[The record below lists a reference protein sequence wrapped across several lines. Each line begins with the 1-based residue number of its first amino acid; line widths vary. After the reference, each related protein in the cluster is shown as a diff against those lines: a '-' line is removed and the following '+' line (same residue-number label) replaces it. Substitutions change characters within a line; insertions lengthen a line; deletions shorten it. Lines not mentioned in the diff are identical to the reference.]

1 MFYVRN
7 ARGREPYSVEFLV
20 QSRLD
25 QTRRTKIWEQDLYRE
40 ANLIKWKSVFSKRDF
55 MVWFSC
61 AQVKVQDL
69 KKSFNGVEKK
79 LMSVEKTH
87 ERRY

>member
-1 MFYVRN
+1 
-7 ARGREPYSVEFLV
+7 
-20 QSRLD
+20 
-25 QTRRTKIWEQDLYRE
+25 
-40 ANLIKWKSVFSKRDF
+40 

-79 LMSVEKTH
+79 LMSVEKPMSADTDDPGLFDL
-87 ERRY
+87 